1 MSSQRRESTSQATAR
16 RWKSRIRRFL
26 LVCFFLQLAVVG
38 AGLYYTGNLTFIF
51 PKKDTARHVKTL
63 EKNIPIEEKEVKN
76 SVILKINK
84 TITQPQTSVT
94 LKEPTEEQ
102 LNPAAQSIEV
112 YLKESLPPELA
123 PSLPAMNLT
132 TEDTESS
139 ESEDDILATKNNVIS
154 GDVAEK
160 SEEKTIDTGLPD
172 SQKQQTTPVISQ
184 TDTSAVP
191 AKSVVE
197 GINNEPTGQSMYTV
211 QTKDNLGLISQK
223 VYGTPTKW
231 RLIADANIDQLDNN
245 PNRLLPGMVLVIPS
259 LKAINNPTP
268 SASLHKIE

>member
-1 MSSQRRESTSQATAR
+1 MSSQRKEPTSQATAR

-51 PKKDTARHVKTL
+51 PKKDTTRHVKNP

-76 SVILKINK
+76 SVILKTNK
-84 TITQPQTSVT
+84 TVTQPQTSVT
-94 LKEPTEEQ
+94 LKESTEER

-123 PSLPAMNLT
+123 PSPPEINRT
-132 TEDTESS
+132 IGETESNQ
-139 ESEDDILATKNNVIS
+139 SEDDILAAKNIVIP

-160 SEEKTIDTGLPD
+160 SEEETIETDFPD
-172 SQKQQTTPVISQ
+172 LQKQQTVPVISQ
-184 TDTSAVP
+184 NEESAAP
-191 AKSVVE
+191 AKSAAE
-197 GINNEPTGQSMYTV
+197 GISNESTGQALYTV
-211 QTKDNLGLISQK
+211 QTNDNLRLISKK
-223 VYGTPTKW
+223 VYSTHTKW
-231 RLIADANIDQLDNN
+231 RVIADANIDQLGDN
-245 PNRLLPGMVLVIPS
+245 PDRLLPGMVLVIPS
-259 LKAINNPTP
+259 LKEINNPTP